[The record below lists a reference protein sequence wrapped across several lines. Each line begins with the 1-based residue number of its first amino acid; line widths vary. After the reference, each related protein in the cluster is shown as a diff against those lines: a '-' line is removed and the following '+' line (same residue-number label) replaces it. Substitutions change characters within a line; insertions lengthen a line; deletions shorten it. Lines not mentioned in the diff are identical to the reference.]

1 MADERSFPM
10 KKLDRTLRIALTVC
24 SLGIVTAS
32 GVAQAA
38 QFSVGIQI
46 VNPCVLKGQKWDK
59 QCAQLKKQRQQ
70 QSQPQAKSRIRSKP
84 GANLS
89 N

>member
-1 MADERSFPM
+1 M

-46 VNPCVLKGQKWDK
+46 VNPCVLKGQKWEK
-59 QCAQLKKQRQQ
+59 QCAQLKKQR
-70 QSQPQAKSRIRSKP
+70 QPQAKSRIRSKP